1 MGRSYMSE
9 VIFKVDNKNVSD
21 MISQICAMINKGLF
35 KGPVEV
41 VLRRTKRT
49 DAQNRKLQPMV
60 RDIKT
65 QVEWMNLTNEK
76 KWREFFCGIIKGQNP
91 SITPEG
97 NVIML
102 GVSSTE
108 LSVEQMSECIEYMYH
123 FGSERQVKWSEPS
136 LQLYSEYKEAA

>member
-1 MGRSYMSE
+1 MSE

>member
-1 MGRSYMSE
+1 MSE

-123 FGSERQVKWSEPS
+123 FGSERQVKCSEPS